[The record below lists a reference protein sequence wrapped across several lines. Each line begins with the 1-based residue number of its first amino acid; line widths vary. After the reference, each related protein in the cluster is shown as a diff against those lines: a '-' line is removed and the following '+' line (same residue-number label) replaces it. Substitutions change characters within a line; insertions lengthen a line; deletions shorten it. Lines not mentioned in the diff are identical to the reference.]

1 MINKGETMTNPNAV
15 QIVFVID
22 ESGSM
27 GHLRGDVIG
36 GFNTLIAEQRKIEGA
51 ADVTLYTFSNRVH
64 LTLDAV
70 ALADVQDLTEASYQP
85 GGMTAMNDAIG
96 TALSKVLKEAPD
108 KAIINIFTDGH
119 ENASVEYSGAKIK
132 ELVKQAEEKGYQIVF
147 LAANID
153 EVVTGAAYGI
163 SAGATRSFV
172 ADAVGME
179 WAMLNASACTKS
191 YRSQ

>member
-1 MINKGETMTNPNAV
+1 MSNPNAV

-27 GHLRGDVIG
+27 SHLRSDVIG
-36 GFNTLIAEQRKIEGA
+36 GFNTTIADQRKVEGA

-64 LTLDAV
+64 LALDAV
-70 ALADVQDLTEASYQP
+70 PLADVQDLTEASYQP

-96 TALSKVLKEAPD
+96 TALAKVLRDNVE

-153 EVVTGAAYGI
+153 EVTTGASYGI
-163 SAGATRSFV
+163 AKGATRAF
-172 ADAVGME
+172 AATQDGMIG
-179 WAMLNASACTKS
+179 AHMHASASVTN
-191 YRSQ
+191 YRTGGAQ